1 MNMRKIFGGSLAF
14 SLVGA
19 SLLGGVF
26 AWTLSDSERDQVA
39 VGTGAFELVYNQD
52 PDALLGPNGTEVRVG
67 GGGGEATGDF
77 VLKAGNESG
86 KLTIKNVQSD
96 QGLCT
101 VADFSGRIY
110 VLTPDEEMVPGDGEG
125 DWEFEAYITTNEDA
139 RVNCMGALVTYEIQV
154 DAETVRLVDR
164 EPLFESDQESDPE
177 P

>member
-26 AWTLSDSERDQVA
+26 AWTLSDSQQARVA
-39 VGTGAFELVYNQD
+39 VGTGQFELVYNQD

-67 GGGGEATGDF
+67 GGGGEAKGDF
-77 VLKAGNESG
+77 VLMAGPESG

-96 QGLCT
+96 RGLCT
-101 VADFSGRIY
+101 VADFSGRID
-110 VLTPDEEMVPGDGEG
+110 VLTPLQEMVPGEGAG
-125 DWEFEAYITTNEDA
+125 DWEFAAYITTNEDA

-164 EPLFESDQESDPE
+164 EEPLSESDLDPD